1 MLKATVEKTPSKT
14 VKLLNIVTVI
24 VAIAALIIMIRMINE
39 LHGAFNRDPYSSMEY
54 SLQSGDYAD
63 MVRNYYYRNYDVA
76 PFATA
81 YSEEYHV
88 AEYADAAFRHQFF
101 EAAGNE
107 NMANRFEERML
118 KARNACGP
126 LQVSADDIDGLLDA
140 IELYP

>member
-39 LHGAFNRDPYSSMEY
+39 LHGAFNR
-54 SLQSGDYAD
+54 
-63 MVRNYYYRNYDVA
+63 
-76 PFATA
+76 
-81 YSEEYHV
+81 
-88 AEYADAAFRHQFF
+88 EYADAAFRHQFF

-107 NMANRFEERML
+107 NMANHFEERML

>member
-1 MLKATVEKTPSKT
+1 MQRPAAEKNRSKT
-14 VKLLNIVTVI
+14 VKLLNIVTMI
-24 VAIAALIIMIRMINE
+24 VAAAALIIMIRMINE

-63 MVRNYYYRNYDVA
+63 MVRNYYYRSFDVA
-76 PFATA
+76 PFETA

-101 EAAGNE
+101 EAADNE
-107 NMANRFEERML
+107 DMAQRFEARMQ
-118 KARNACGP
+118 KAREGCGS
-126 LQVSADDIDGLLDA
+126 LRVSADDIDGLLDA